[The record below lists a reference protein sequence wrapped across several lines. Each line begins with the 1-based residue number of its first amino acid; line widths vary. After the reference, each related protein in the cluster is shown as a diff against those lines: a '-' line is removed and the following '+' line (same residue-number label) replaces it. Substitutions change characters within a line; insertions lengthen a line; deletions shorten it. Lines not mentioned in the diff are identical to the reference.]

1 MGITAI
7 DAKIDHSNAV
17 FLASFFLK
25 QIEPLGTFAAQI
37 DVRLYPHL
45 GPFGYALWRRLVFAE
60 HAAANIMMIGKAF
73 AQETVIAP
81 GEVAQV
87 FKRFMRS
94 NAVQIT
100 LGWLVAAYMTLVKYT
115 TRWEIEREDHI
126 QPIIDGGK
134 GFIALTWHSRFMMLT
149 AAWKKNYQLPHVLIS
164 RSRDGAIVAH
174 TSRNLA
180 AKAKGGAKAG
190 LDIVTALESEACIV
204 ITPDGPRGPR
214 QRLGDGPIRLARLT
228 GVPIVP
234 CTFALRNR
242 KQFNSWD
249 KFVLPQKR
257 SPPPCPFG

>member
-1 MGITAI
+1 MFGITGR
-7 DAKIDHSNAV
+7 
-17 FLASFFLK
+17 
-25 QIEPLGTFAAQI
+25 P
-37 DVRLYPHL
+37 
-45 GPFGYALWRRLVFAE
+45 
-60 HAAANIMMIGKAF
+60 
-73 AQETVIAP
+73 
-81 GEVAQV
+81 QV

-100 LGWLVAAYMTLVKYT
+100 LGWLVAAYMTFVKYT
-115 TRWEIEREDHI
+115 TRWDIERADHV
-126 QPIIDGGK
+126 QDIIDGGK

-149 AAWKKNYQLPHVLIS
+149 AAWKKSYQMPHVLIS

-174 TSRNLA
+174 TSHFLGLKTIRGSVKKAAKGNLA

-234 CTFALRNR
+234 CTFALRHR

-249 KFVLPQKR
+249 KFILPL
-257 SPPPCPFG
+257 PFGKGKIIWGTPVTIPADADERKIEHIRERIESEMNIFLADADRAMGHNPVEPAPL